1 MSGELILAIAYGLVL
16 VLAGLWIARRVSQ
29 DYQDSN
35 DHDER

>member
-1 MSGELILAIAYGLVL
+1 MSGELLLAIAYGLVL

-29 DYQDSN
+29 DYRDLN

>member
-29 DYQDSN
+29 DYQDPN
-35 DHDER
+35 DDNER

>member
-1 MSGELILAIAYGLVL
+1 MSGELILAIAYGSVL

-29 DYQDSN
+29 DSRAPN